1 MLNFVYNSQDPNK
14 IVPVVEETLRKE
26 LRLSVQVPCQV
37 IPTGENGV
45 SARSLILDSLNV
57 ITTIYFL
64 QFTVPGPRPF
74 QLQVKIDREGRGALL
89 GSLTYCAN
97 LAKPVAGEVSLE
109 PPKIFGASKFVGND
123 QTASRLNGNKALIK
137 KANQLTQTESELG
150 QYKFKIERY
159 LKITP
164 QESYPLL
171 TVHSLPRKTGLVG
184 LNSTL
189 NSNDFV
195 QLVSLMEPTL

>member
-26 LRLSVQVPCQV
+26 LRLPAQVPCQV
-37 IPTGENGV
+37 ILTGENGV
-45 SARSLILDSLNV
+45 SAKSLILDSLNV
-57 ITTIYFL
+57 VTTIYFL

-74 QLQVKIDREGRGALL
+74 QLQVRVDREGKGALL
-89 GSLTYCAN
+89 GSLTYSAS

-109 PPKIFGASKFVGND
+109 PPKVFGASKFVGND

-164 QESYPLL
+164 QGSYPLL
-171 TVHSLPRKTGLVG
+171 TVHSLPRKAGMVG
-184 LNSTL
+184 LNATL

-195 QLVSLMEPTL
+195 ELVSLLEPIL